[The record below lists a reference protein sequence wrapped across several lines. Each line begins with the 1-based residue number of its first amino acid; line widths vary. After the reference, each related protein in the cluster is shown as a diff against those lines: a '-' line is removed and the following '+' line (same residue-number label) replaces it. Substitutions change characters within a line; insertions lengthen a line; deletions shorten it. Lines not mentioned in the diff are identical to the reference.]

1 MKSTEVYKT
10 IKEWAEYFKNIIKRI
25 VGILEQKAMNDSLN
39 KTTIA
44 DLSKDI

>member
-25 VGILEQKAMNDSLN
+25 VGILEQKSERLGKKVSCNNNSHH
-39 KTTIA
+39 
-44 DLSKDI
+44 